1 MFKTHF
7 TYSQMSLY
15 CFYFSFDGNKNTN
28 YQYHR
33 NIEWWRARLIAFA
46 PIGRNI
52 ARCEPEDNMF
62 VHKRLFFFKVARK
75 QILHLL
81 FYEICEKQ
89 GKDQGKVW
97 IQIRNFLSLNY
108 EFNFAPNHFQKILS
122 IEQLYLA
129 VLIHYKQIFYRPLH
143 LNKPVH
149 GNCGNAE
156 KEVLHQKK

>member
-1 MFKTHF
+1 
-7 TYSQMSLY
+7 MSLY

-33 NIEWWRARLIAFA
+33 NIEWCRARLIAFA

-89 GKDQGKVW
+89 GKDQGKV
-97 IQIRNFLSLNY
+97 
-108 EFNFAPNHFQKILS
+108 
-122 IEQLYLA
+122 
-129 VLIHYKQIFYRPLH
+129 
-143 LNKPVH
+143 
-149 GNCGNAE
+149 
-156 KEVLHQKK
+156 